1 MKNFENILDGTWQE
15 FEAWIKDTIG
25 CSFRWRVRPA
35 DTRPNREMI
44 VSLIRGDIKQNKW
57 FSRRRMYLSRRN
69 K

>member
-15 FEAWIKDTIG
+15 FEAWIKDTIE

-44 VSLIRGDIKQNKW
+44 VSLIRGDIKQNKGV
-57 FSRRRMYLSRRN
+57 FPKEN
-69 K
+69 VFIEKE